1 MAAGLL
7 SLRLVMNTKFRGG
20 SAVEST
26 RNERGSRTHRAAVA
40 IFSTALACL
49 CGVLISGGAATSV
62 AAPPPASTSPFSDQ
76 VPHSREADDVA
87 RFLAGLPSRP
97 GSPFASQE
105 DDPIWKEHK
114 TRIDDMWKRAS
125 DGFVGGLRNF
135 GDGTLKQVTDADR
148 LLFYPFGG
156 PDALT
161 AVLCFPGSPQYVLL
175 GLEPAGSLPTPK
187 QLEKKNLP
195 QYLGA
200 LRESMASVLGK
211 SFFVTREMDKQFR
224 GQVTDGNLPA
234 IAFLLVRL
242 DYQILGLRAV
252 RIDETGRMVPWPAEG
267 MPGVKYPNRGVEIE
281 IQGKGRAQRLYYFS
295 LNLADNR
302 YGANVGF
309 QTFVTELGRVKTLL
323 KSTSYMTHHP
333 EFSII
338 RNEILAQTDELLQDD
353 SGIPY
358 KYLTTPDWKVR
369 LFGDYEKP
377 YGSFGYMV
385 QPALRS
391 AYKEHA
397 EPLPFRIGY
406 GFSRVPSNLLL
417 AHHVNDAAQTAA
429 NK

>member
-1 MAAGLL
+1 MNMKFGGGAAAEL
-7 SLRLVMNTKFRGG
+7 
-20 SAVEST
+20 T
-26 RNERGSRTHRAAVA
+26 RKSRDGRRHWTAVA
-40 IFSTALACL
+40 ISWFTLACI
-49 CGVLISGGAATSV
+49 CGVLISCGSATTS
-62 AAPPPASTSPFSDQ
+62 AAPSPASAGPFNGE

-87 RFLAGLPSRP
+87 RFLAGLSSRA
-97 GSPFASQE
+97 GSPFAAQE
-105 DDPIWKEHK
+105 DDPVWKDHK
-114 TRIDDMWKRAS
+114 ARIDDMWKRANE
-125 DGFVGGLRNF
+125 GFVSGIRKFEGA
-135 GDGTLKQVTDADR
+135 TLKQVTDGDR

-156 PDALT
+156 PDSLT
-161 AVLCFPGSPQYVLL
+161 PVLCFPGSPQYVLA
-175 GLEPAGSLPTPK
+175 GLEPAGSLPSAK

-200 LRESMASVLGK
+200 LRESMASVLGR
-211 SFFVTREMDKQFR
+211 SFFVTREMDREFR

-242 DYQILGLRAV
+242 DYQILGLRPV
-252 RIDETGRMVPWPAEG
+252 RIDELGQLVAWPAEG
-267 MPGVKYPNRGVEIE
+267 LAGAKYPNKGVEIE
-281 IQGKGRAQRLYYFS
+281 IQGKGRVQRMYYFS

-309 QTFVTELGRVKTLL
+309 QTFVTGLGNVNTLL

-338 RNEILAQTDELLQDD
+338 RNEILAQSDDLLQDD

-385 QPALRS
+385 QPALRD
-391 AYKEHA
+391 AYKEHS

-417 AHHVNDAAQTAA
+417 AHHVNGATQAQAAT
-429 NK
+429 K

>member
-1 MAAGLL
+1 M
-7 SLRLVMNTKFRGG
+7 MMKFRRSATAVLVGVLAVLMGG
-20 SAVEST
+20 LMIPSGPGVVHAAQASAVK
-26 RNERGSRTHRAAVA
+26 G
-40 IFSTALACL
+40 
-49 CGVLISGGAATSV
+49 
-62 AAPPPASTSPFSDQ
+62 PFSDE

-97 GSPFASQE
+97 GSPFTPQE
-105 DDPIWKEHK
+105 EDPVWKDHKARTDD
-114 TRIDDMWKRAS
+114 TWKRAAE
-125 DGFVGGLRNF
+125 GFVAGLRNF
-135 GDGTLKQVTDADR
+135 GENTLKPVTDADR
-148 LLFYPFGG
+148 MLFYPFGG

-161 AVLCFPGSPQYVLL
+161 PTLCFPGSPQYVLL

-187 QLEKKNLP
+187 LLEKKSLP
-195 QYLGA
+195 QYLA
-200 LRESMASVLGK
+200 SIRESMSSILGK
-211 SFFVTREMDKQFR
+211 SFFVTREMDKEFR

-234 IAFLLVRL
+234 IAFLLVRQ
-242 DYQILGLRAV
+242 DFQILGLRAV
-252 RIDETGRMVPWPAEG
+252 RIDETGHMVRWPAEG
-267 MPGVKYPNRGVEIE
+267 VPGVKYPNKGVEIE
-281 IQGKGRAQRLYYFS
+281 FQGKGKPQRMYYFS

-309 QTFVTELGRVKTLL
+309 QTFVADLGHVKTLL

-338 RNEILAQTDELLQDD
+338 RNEILAQSDELLQDD
-353 SGIPY
+353 SGIPF
-358 KYLTTPDWKVR
+358 KYFTAPEWKVR

-385 QPALRS
+385 QPALRE

-417 AHHVNDAAQTAA
+417 AHRANGTAQAAS
-429 NK
+429 K

>member
-1 MAAGLL
+1 MCGLL
-7 SLRLVMNTKFRGG
+7 FLGG
-20 SAVEST
+20 STE
-26 RNERGSRTHRAAVA
+26 
-40 IFSTALACL
+40 
-49 CGVLISGGAATSV
+49 TS
-62 AAPPPASTSPFSDQ
+62 AAPPAAAAGPFSDE
-76 VPHSREADDVA
+76 VPRSREADDVA
-87 RFLAGLPSRP
+87 RFLAGLPSRA
-97 GSPFASQE
+97 GSPFAAQE
-105 DDPIWKEHK
+105 DDPVWKEHK
-114 TRIDDMWKRAS
+114 ARTDEAWKRAS
-125 DGFVGGLRNF
+125 DGFAGGIRNF
-135 GDGTLKQVTDADR
+135 GETTLKPVTDADR

-175 GLEPAGSLPTPK
+175 GLEPAGSLPTPT

-195 QYLGA
+195 QYLA
-200 LRESMASVLGK
+200 EIRTSMASILGK

-252 RIDETGRMVPWPAEG
+252 RIDETGRMLPWPAEG
-267 MPGVKYPNRGVEIE
+267 LAGVKYPNKGVEIE
-281 IQGKGRAQRLYYFS
+281 IQGKGKPQRMYYFS

-302 YGANVGF
+302 YGGNVGF

-338 RNEILAQTDELLQDD
+338 RNEILAQSDELLQDD

-369 LFGDYEKP
+369 LFGEYDKP
-377 YGSFGYMV
+377 YGSFRYME
-385 QPALRS
+385 QPALRA

-417 AHHVNDAAQTAA
+417 AHHVNGTAQAQAAS
-429 NK
+429 K